1 MSRLARNCR
10 KGDIPPPARKG
21 TVLTFVINLD
31 RDKARLKRVETLLS
45 ERDVAFTR
53 VPAVDARSLSPD
65 EIAAACAYPT
75 PVSIRLQPG
84 EIACYL
90 SHIKAWRLL
99 LDSEEDCAAVFEDDI
114 ELSCD
119 AAEVLSA
126 IADWMPE
133 EADVVKLETSLKPIE
148 MGRAPEAAI
157 GDREIRRLA
166 GCHIG
171 TAGYVITRKGA
182 ARMLA
187 ESRQLRMAVDTT
199 LFDPRGGVAETL
211 SLYQLSPA
219 LCIQTRLQTSAEPA
233 SASNISERASH
244 KSYGATPG
252 ERLANRIRDRLAYAC
267 RKLRNFASG
276 ARPRVID
283 FAP

>member
-1 MSRLARNCR
+1 M
-10 KGDIPPPARKG
+10 
-21 TVLTFVINLD
+21 LTLVINLD
-31 RDKARLKRVETLLS
+31 RDTERLKRIEALLS
-45 ERDVAFTR
+45 ERDVSFTR
-53 VPAVDARSLSPD
+53 VAAVDGRSLSAD
-65 EIAAACAYPT
+65 EIAAVCAYPT

-99 LDSEEDCAAVFEDDI
+99 LDSDEDCAAIFEDDI
-114 ELSCD
+114 DLSRD

-126 IADWMPE
+126 TAAWMPE
-133 EADVVKLETSLKPIE
+133 DADIVKLETSLKPIE
-148 MGRAPEAAI
+148 LGRAPETI
-157 GDREIRRLA
+157 VHTREIRRLA

-187 ESRQLRMAVDTT
+187 ESKKLRMAVDTT

-219 LCIQTRLQTSAEPA
+219 LCIQTRLQTGGAPQDK
-233 SASNISERASH
+233 SNISERASH
-244 KSYGATPG
+244 KSYGATLV

-267 RKLRNFASG
+267 RRIRNFASG
-276 ARPRVID
+276 ARAQVID
-283 FAP
+283 FKS